1 MAVDGT
7 LLEFM
12 PVNIEIKAKVRDF
25 DSVRERAE
33 SISEAPVEKIIQSD
47 TFFNSSRGRLKM
59 RVLAPDRAQLIFY
72 ERPDQNGPKRSEYHI
87 CQIDNPGVM
96 LDLLSMALGVRGVVT
111 KTRYLYKVDQTRIH
125 LDTVSGLGQFVELEV
140 VLGEGQNDDQ
150 GRLVAEALMAKL
162 EINPEDLVEGA
173 YMDLLES
180 E

>member
-1 MAVDGT
+1 
-7 LLEFM
+7 
-12 PVNIEIKAKVRDF
+12 
-25 DSVRERAE
+25 
-33 SISEAPVEKIIQSD
+33 
-47 TFFNSSRGRLKM
+47 
-59 RVLAPDRAQLIFY
+59 
-72 ERPDQNGPKRSEYHI
+72 
-87 CQIDNPGVM
+87 M
-96 LDLLSMALGVRGVVT
+96 LDLLSMALGVRGVVR

-125 LDTVSGLGQFVELEV
+125 LDTVIGLGQFVELEV